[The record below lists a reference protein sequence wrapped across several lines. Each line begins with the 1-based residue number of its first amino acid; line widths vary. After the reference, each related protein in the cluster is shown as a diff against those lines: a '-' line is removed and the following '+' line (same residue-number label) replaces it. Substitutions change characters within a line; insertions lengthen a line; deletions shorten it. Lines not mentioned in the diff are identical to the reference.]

1 MFLPSK
7 IEKIR
12 IVLPKRYYDSAVTL
26 IGELGFIQ
34 VEALENDAKKVTREY
49 KELDYETINRHG
61 QRIRSLK
68 NNLIK
73 QKTKRTDFKDLNAVY
88 KEAVRTQNLR
98 IRTFS

>member
-73 QKTKRTDFKDLNAVY
+73 QSLDDMERDRLVSIKFIKRLK
-88 KEAVRTQNLR
+88 
-98 IRTFS
+98 S

>member
-12 IVLPKRYYDSAVTL
+12 IVLPKRYYDDAVTL
-26 IGELGFIQ
+26 IGELGFIR
-34 VEALENDAKKVTREY
+34 VEALENDAKKITKEY

-73 QKTKRTDFKDLNAVY
+73 QSLDDMERDRLVSIKFIKRLK
-88 KEAVRTQNLR
+88 
-98 IRTFS
+98 S